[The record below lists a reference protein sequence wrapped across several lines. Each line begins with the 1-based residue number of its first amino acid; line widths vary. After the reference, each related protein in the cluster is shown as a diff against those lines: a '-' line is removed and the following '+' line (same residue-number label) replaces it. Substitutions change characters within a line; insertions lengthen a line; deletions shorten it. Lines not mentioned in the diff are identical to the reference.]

1 MPEVTKISLPVLGLA
16 CAACAQ
22 SVQSILETSEG
33 VVSATVNYGNK
44 TLRLEYSASIISLPE
59 IRDKVQS
66 IGYDL
71 LIEEDNKTDRLEI
84 IEKQRFKKLKL
95 RLIVALC
102 FGIPVFVL
110 SMFFHSHSAF
120 FSYWSLLLSV
130 PVVFYSGSEFYLSAF
145 RQSRYLIFSMD
156 SLVTTGTLVAFLYS
170 MFHTFFPAQLKTGG
184 MPSGLY
190 YESAVVIIMF
200 VLLGRFLEDR
210 ARRSASASLRK
221 LGGLQPKVVTIEREN
236 ESFDLPFSLILP
248 GDKVSVKPGDK
259 IPVDGTIVS
268 GYSIVDESSISGEP
282 LPVPKEAG
290 QFVYAGTLNQSG
302 LLLVKAE
309 KPGNDT
315 LLAQIIRLVDEAQSS
330 KPPIQKLVDKITQYF
345 VPSIFLI
352 AIITFISWLILG
364 SLNQAII
371 SAVSVLIIAC
381 PCALGLATPAALV
394 AGMGRGAKE
403 GLLIRNS
410 SALET
415 ASHIN
420 VLFLD
425 KTGTLTSG
433 TPRVNN
439 IHWKETPEVEYWNT
453 ILMLESA
460 SSHPLAAA
468 ITSYIKDQPGIGVHQ
483 TEKADIFEEKAG
495 QGIYAVVNG
504 IEWRIGSAGFLNDQG
519 INLPN
524 TSEQGVTKV
533 YVLRNHELVADL
545 SISDNIRPDAANMVH
560 HLKRQGIEPV
570 MVSGDSQAAAEHI
583 ARQAGIDRVYAGILP
598 DQKGELVKKYQS
610 EGYKVAMIGDGINDA
625 YALAQADLAFAM
637 GSGSDIAMESASI
650 VLIKSSLSNV
660 IKSLVLSKA
669 LIRIIRQNLF
679 WAFFYN
685 IIAIPLAAGIFYP
698 FTGYMLDPMIAGA
711 AMAMSSITVVGNSL
725 RLRKIKL
732 LLH

>member
-1 MPEVTKISLPVLGLA
+1 
-16 CAACAQ
+16 
-22 SVQSILETSEG
+22 
-33 VVSATVNYGNK
+33 
-44 TLRLEYSASIISLPE
+44 
-59 IRDKVQS
+59 
-66 IGYDL
+66 
-71 LIEEDNKTDRLEI
+71 
-84 IEKQRFKKLKL
+84 
-95 RLIVALC
+95 
-102 FGIPVFVL
+102 
-110 SMFFHSHSAF
+110 
-120 FSYWSLLLSV
+120 
-130 PVVFYSGSEFYLSAF
+130 
-145 RQSRYLIFSMD
+145 MD

-170 MFHTFFPAQLKTGG
+170 MFHTFFPTRLQTGG
-184 MPSGLY
+184 MSAGLY
-190 YESAVVIIMF
+190 YESAVVIINF

-259 IPVDGTIVS
+259 IPVDGTVES
-268 GYSIVDESSISGEP
+268 GYSMVDESSISGEP

-302 LLLVKAE
+302 LLIVKAE

-352 AIITFISWLILG
+352 AIITFISWWILG

-371 SAVSVLIIAC
+371 SGVSVLIIAC

-410 SALET
+410 AALEI
-415 ASHIN
+415 ASRIN
-420 VLFLD
+420 VLFMD
-425 KTGTLTSG
+425 KTGTITSG
-433 TPRVNN
+433 KPMVNN
-439 IHWKETPEVEYWNT
+439 IHWYDVQHEEYWNT

-460 SSHPLAAA
+460 SSHPLATA
-468 ITSYIKDQPGIGVHQ
+468 ITTYIKEQQAISIHHTD
-483 TEKADIFEEKAG
+483 KADIFEEKAG

-504 IEWRIGSAGFLNDQG
+504 IEWHIGSAGFLNDQG
-519 INLPN
+519 INL
-524 TSEQGVTKV
+524 TGKSEQGVTKV
-533 YVLRNHELVADL
+533 YVLRNHKLLADL
-545 SISDNIRPDAANMVH
+545 SISDSIRPDAATMVH
-560 HLKRQGIEPV
+560 HLKREGIEPV
-570 MVSGDSQAAAEHI
+570 MVSGDSQEAAEYI
-583 ARQAGIDRVYAGILP
+583 ARQAGIDKVYAGILP
-598 DQKGELVKKYQS
+598 DRKGELVKKYQS
-610 EGYKVAMIGDGINDA
+610 ENYKVAMIGDGINDA

-637 GSGSDIAMESASI
+637 GSGSDIAMETSSI

-732 LLH
+732 LIN